1 MLDLE
6 ALGWKNIF
14 RRLAML
20 RARLAGNLIR
30 IGTDIVTSQREAA
43 GIISFRS
50 SDAEALAA
58 LLRMRSVRVEA
69 RNGLVRVSP
78 HFHNR
83 ESEIDSF
90 CEISSSLSRIPSALT
105 DGGRYETQSESKKI
119 LTFGINCRRNFSRM
133 AAWSAPPARPINA
146 IRA

>member
-6 ALGWKNIF
+6 ALGWENIF

-78 HFHNR
+78 HFQT

-105 DGGRYETQSESKKI
+105 DGWRYETQSESTKI